1 MDRSVER
8 PTAVPEAVVVSAVV
22 VVEAVEADLVVVVRR
37 SPWVRR
43 RIQEVS
49 TTLSVVVMVETAS
62 EESRARRPSAR
73 CWRCPINLVERPE
86 PKLLRTALRHK

>member
-37 SPWVRR
+37 SPWVHH

-49 TTLSVVVMVETAS
+49 TTLSVVVMVGTAS
-62 EESRARRPSAR
+62 EESRVRRLSAQ
-73 CWRCPINLVERPE
+73 C
-86 PKLLRTALRHK
+86 

>member
-22 VVEAVEADLVVVVRR
+22 VAEAVEADLVVVVRR

-49 TTLSVVVMVETAS
+49 TTPSVVVMVETAS
-62 EESRARRPSAR
+62 EESRVRRLSAQ
-73 CWRCPINLVERPE
+73 CSKCPQGRALRPE
-86 PKLLRTALRHK
+86 LHLPHAVPRHT

>member
-22 VVEAVEADLVVVVRR
+22 VAEAVEADLVVVVRR

-49 TTLSVVVMVETAS
+49 TTPSVVVMVETAS
-62 EESRARRPSAR
+62 EESRVRRLSAQ
-73 CWRCPINLVERPE
+73 C
-86 PKLLRTALRHK
+86 

>member
-8 PTAVPEAVVVSAVV
+8 PTAVPEVVEVSEVVVA
-22 VVEAVEADLVVVVRR
+22 EAVEADLVVVVRR

-49 TTLSVVVMVETAS
+49 TALSVVVMVGTA
-62 EESRARRPSAR
+62 
-73 CWRCPINLVERPE
+73 
-86 PKLLRTALRHK
+86 

>member
-8 PTAVPEAVVVSAVV
+8 PTAVPEAVEVSAVV
-22 VVEAVEADLVVVVRR
+22 VAEAVEADLVVVVRR

-62 EESRARRPSAR
+62 EESRVRRLSAQ
-73 CWRCPINLVERPE
+73 CLRCPQDRALRPE
-86 PKLLRTALRHK
+86 LHLPHTVLKHI

>member
-8 PTAVPEAVVVSAVV
+8 PTAVPEAVEVSAEVV
-22 VVEAVEADLVVVVRR
+22 AEAVEADLVVVVRR

-49 TTLSVVVMVETAS
+49 TTLSVVVMVGNA
-62 EESRARRPSAR
+62 
-73 CWRCPINLVERPE
+73 
-86 PKLLRTALRHK
+86 